1 MTDKIVVFSTC
12 ASREEAEKL
21 ARLLVERQLA
31 ACVSILPNVRS
42 IYRWQGA
49 LETADEHLLVIKS
62 ARRQFAALS
71 AALERAH
78 SYQVPEVLATPVV
91 AGSAPYLAW
100 LDANLGGETE
110 DAAR

>member
-21 ARLLVERQLA
+21 ARLLVEQGLA
-31 ACVSILPNVRS
+31 ACASIVPGVRS
-42 IYRWQGA
+42 YYRWRGA

-62 ARRQFAALS
+62 VRRQFAALS

-78 SYQVPEVLATPVV
+78 SYEVPEVLALPVV

-100 LDANLGGETE
+100 IEASLGGAKE
-110 DAAR
+110 DAAQ